1 MVEEKSS
8 KELAKEL
15 EERNK
20 EIRAELAERRNERLE
35 TSRGWVFWLGKGG
48 DNDEK

>member
-20 EIRAELAERRNERLE
+20 EIRAELAERRTERLE
-35 TSRGWVFWLGKGG
+35 TSRGWVFQLGKGG
-48 DNDEK
+48 DSDER